1 MSTGPHTSETD
12 RLALTSADL
21 AEQLG
26 ISQRHL
32 HTLNKAGKVP
42 KPFRLG
48 ISVRW
53 ARSEIEE
60 WLAAG
65 APDRT
70 AWEAH
75 KRE

>member
-1 MSTGPHTSETD
+1 M
-12 RLALTSADL
+12 ALTSADL
-21 AEQLG
+21 AKQLG

-53 ARSEIEE
+53 ARSDIEH
-60 WLAAG
+60 WLSAG
-65 APDRT
+65 APDR
-70 AWEAH
+70 AEWEIL
-75 KRE
+75 KRSNRPPD

>member
-1 MSTGPHTSETD
+1 M
-12 RLALTSADL
+12 ALTSADL
-21 AEQLG
+21 AKELG

-32 HTLNKAGKVP
+32 HTLNQSGKIP

-53 ARSEIEE
+53 ARSEIEH
-60 WLAAG
+60 WLNAG

>member
-1 MSTGPHTSETD
+1 MSTAPHSSETD

-21 AEQLG
+21 AKELG

-32 HTLNKAGKVP
+32 HTLNQSGKIP

-48 ISVRW
+48 HSVRW
-53 ARSEIEE
+53 PRVLIEE

-70 AWEAH
+70 ACEAH